1 MAKNFSSMLFLF
13 TFLVMVNENFSFPGH
28 IPIISFVPNSLNY
41 FTHRINLIQPVH
53 GVRKI
58 LFPEINGVKRIPLRP
73 YEGQYMAKQNLPS
86 LVPNMTNNITEFSL
100 NITKENENFN
110 QSNRSFNNDSNI
122 QNKEIDKKWNL
133 FFDQY
138 FKNQTIKSKTASIKN
153 TEIHTIP
160 EDIFEAKYTENSEET
175 SEFVTTTDTTDT
187 TPYDSETTTE
197 DDLLRN
203 GLPPEVIS
211 SLLG

>member
-1 MAKNFSSMLFLF
+1 MRVLQSGCILFELKIFVISSFS
-13 TFLVMVNENFSFPGH
+13 
-28 IPIISFVPNSLNY
+28 
-41 FTHRINLIQPVH
+41 
-53 GVRKI
+53 

-73 YEGQYMAKQNLPS
+73 YESQYMAKENLPS
-86 LVPNMTNNITEFSL
+86 LVPNMTNNVTELSL
-100 NITKENENFN
+100 NITKDNENFN
-110 QSNRSFNNDSNI
+110 HSNRSFYNDSNI
-122 QNKEIDKKWNL
+122 QNKEIDNKWNL

-187 TPYDSETTTE
+187 TPYDSEVRE
-197 DDLLRN
+197 K
-203 GLPPEVIS
+203 
-211 SLLG
+211 